1 MISKERVLELINEK
15 MEETDIFLV
24 ELTIGT
30 ANHIEVLIDADN
42 GISIDKCIQMS
53 RQIEH
58 NLDREEEDFSLN
70 VSSPGLDQPLKV
82 HRQYLKNV
90 GRSLKVNFVE
100 EKPRIEGELIE
111 ADDEGIVLETKEK
124 VRIEGRK
131 KKELVVTQHKIKFAE
146 IEKAK
151 VVISFK

>member
-1 MISKERVLELINEK
+1 M
-15 MEETDIFLV
+15 
-24 ELTIGT
+24 
-30 ANHIEVLIDADN
+30 
-42 GISIDKCIQMS
+42 
-53 RQIEH
+53 
-58 NLDREEEDFSLN
+58 
-70 VSSPGLDQPLKV
+70 
-82 HRQYLKNV
+82 
-90 GRSLKVNFVE
+90 E

-111 ADDEGIVLETKEK
+111 ANDEGIVLETKEK